1 MRKYTLI
8 FIALFWLSFSIQA
21 QHHKNPKENSSL
33 FEGVIKTVVFDDE
46 RGRQNQYLYTGEDAI
61 PVSLEN
67 EKLSNA
73 RVSIKGNLDRD
84 AVIIPDEI
92 KVLEQSQANVELP
105 VSGSRTT
112 AVILLNFVNDTSQRI
127 SPEDARRIV
136 FTDSNS
142 ANSYWQ
148 QASSGRLHLVGR
160 QRVDGDVFGYFTL
173 PFSNSNCTY
182 NRVVQ
187 EWQPAAA
194 ELAVANGINVNLY
207 QTVIYVFPQ
216 NMPGC
221 PGIGIADIG
230 GIGNQN
236 ANLNVNLIGAPP
248 SDKHTIA
255 HEIGHNLGLVH
266 SKSFKNCSS
275 AQSLQSCGGISE
287 YGDYDVM
294 GGRFHLLSNYNSS
307 RFGWLAGRTETFDS
321 PGIYYISLVSPN
333 HPAKRLTMAQIRLK
347 DAGGNLTGQS
357 LFLEFRRQ
365 IQPFD
370 IFPAA
375 VLAHRGLSIR
385 MASDNPLDG
394 SNTYLFDFSP
404 LTVSGEDGMLLPGN
418 TLTNAYHGISVST
431 LSVNP
436 ILGARVKIELLR

>member
-1 MRKYTLI
+1 MRKHTLTL
-8 FIALFWLSFSIQA
+8 IALFWLSFSIQA
-21 QHHKNPKENSSL
+21 QHLKNPRENSRV

-46 RGRQNQYLYTGEDAI
+46 QARQSQYLYTSAGPVRILLED
-61 PVSLEN
+61 

-73 RVSIKGNLDRD
+73 RVSVKGTLGDD
-84 AVIIPDEI
+84 AVIIPESI
-92 KVLEQSQANVELP
+92 KVLEQPEANAELP

-112 AVILLNFVNDTSQRI
+112 AVILFNFVNDASQRI

-142 ANSYWQ
+142 ANSYWR
-148 QASSGRLHLVGR
+148 QASSGRLRLVGR
-160 QRVDGDVFGYFTL
+160 EREDGDVFGYLTL

-221 PGIGIADIG
+221 PGIGIANIG

-236 ANLNVNLIGAPP
+236 ANLTVNLIGAPP
-248 SDKHTIA
+248 SDKHTLA
-255 HEIGHNLGLVH
+255 HEIGHNLGLPH
-266 SKSFKNCSS
+266 SKAFRNCPT
-275 AQSLQSCGGISE
+275 AQPFEFCGGISE

-307 RFGWLAGRTETFDS
+307 RFGWLSGRTEIFDS

-347 DAGGNLTGQS
+347 DASGNFTGQS

-370 IFPAA
+370 IFPPA

-385 MASDNPLDG
+385 MASENPLDG
-394 SNTYLFDFSP
+394 TFTYLFDFSP
-404 LTVSGEDGMLLPGN
+404 VTASGEDGMLLPGN
-418 TLTNAYHGISVST
+418 TFTNAYHGISIST
-431 LSVNP
+431 LGVNP